1 MFVFKKEKEPT
12 LLEAAIADAHRRLAE
27 VSPTK
32 EEYAKIADQIVK
44 LTKLQSEITSK
55 SRVSADTMALIAAN
69 LAGIVLII
77 GHERLHVITTKAIGF
92 VSKLK

>member
-1 MFVFKKEKEPT
+1 MYPFKKETEPT

-27 VSPTK
+27 QHPSTD
-32 EEYAKIADQIVK
+32 EYAKIADQIVK
-44 LTKLQSEITSK
+44 LTKLQSEVTSK